1 MKHYFIAEMRVTD
14 RAWVAEYVA
23 AVTPMVERYGG
34 RYLARTN
41 RAEKVEGEREP
52 LGIALLIE
60 WPSREAAMAF
70 YESDEYRPYRQSR
83 VAGSINEFVLVP
95 GEDVTGAARMGE

>member
-14 RAWVAEYVA
+14 RAWVAEYVQ

-34 RYLARTN
+34 RYLARTS
-41 RAEKVEGEREP
+41 RVEKVEGEREP
-52 LGIALLIE
+52 LGIALLME

-70 YESDEYRPYRQSR
+70 YESDEYRPYRESR
-83 VAGSINEFVLVP
+83 IAGSINEFILVP
-95 GEDVTGAARMGE
+95 GEDVAGAARMGE